1 MPNNIRVLIVDD
13 HDVVRE
19 GLRGFLR
26 TAEDFEI
33 VGEAS
38 NGRQAVDVCGVL
50 RPDVVLMDL
59 KMPIMDGVEATAKI
73 RQLYPDVQ
81 VVILTSFDE
90 DDLVERGLRAGA
102 IGYLIKSANIHETI
116 ASIRAAYNG
125 KSMLSPEA
133 AQALIQSRIKP
144 SRASYHLKEREEE
157 VLALMIDGLT
167 NEQIAQKLGLSR
179 STIKFHVSAILS
191 KLNVESR
198 TEAVALAVREN
209 LLGEK

>member
-1 MPNNIRVLIVDD
+1 MSKIRVMLVDD

-33 VGEAS
+33 VGEAN
-38 NGRQAVDVCGVL
+38 NGQEAVERCATL
-50 RPDVVLMDL
+50 HPDVVLMDL
-59 KMPIMDGVEATAKI
+59 KMPVMDGVRATEQI
-73 RQLYPDVQ
+73 RRQYPDVQ

-102 IGYLIKSANIHETI
+102 IGYLIKNANIHETV
-116 ASIRAAYNG
+116 ASIRAAYAG
-125 KSMLSPEA
+125 KAILAPEA
-133 AQALIQSRIKP
+133 AQALIQSKTRP
-144 SRASYHLKEREEE
+144 SPASYNLKERENE
-157 VLALMIDGLT
+157 VLALMINGMT
-167 NEQIAQKLGLSR
+167 NEQIAQKLNLSR

-198 TEAVALAVREN
+198 TEAVALAIREN
-209 LLGEK
+209 LLGAE